1 METPIDTLDRRIVRA
16 LQEDVRRSY
25 KSISDSLGVSHNTVR
40 ARMDRMLKE
49 GVIHF
54 AVVTSPQK
62 VGFATTAFI
71 GVRVDPEH
79 LDKVASKL
87 MSSRG
92 ASYVGHTIGHYDIM
106 VLAHFASNRELF
118 NFVNK
123 EVGSMEGVVETETL
137 VVSETLRGF
146 PDNYQPVDDDE
157 RIDEPAA
164 VGGSEVR
171 AGLPAAGGN

>member
-1 METPIDTLDRRIVRA
+1 
-16 LQEDVRRSY
+16 
-25 KSISDSLGVSHNTVR
+25 
-40 ARMDRMLKE
+40 MDRMLEE

-71 GVRVDPEH
+71 GVRVEPEH
-79 LDKVASKL
+79 LDEVARKL
-87 MSSRG
+87 IASRE

-106 VLAHFASNRELF
+106 ALAHFASNRELF

-123 EVGSMEGVVETETL
+123 DVGSMEGVVETETL
-137 VVSETLRGF
+137 VVCETLQGF
-146 PDNYQPVDDDE
+146 PDNYQPVDDGE

-164 VGGSEVR
+164 ADGSEAR
-171 AGLPAAGGN
+171 AALGAAGGK